1 MTGGVDILALHAL
14 GNPDKPVL
22 VGQDGAVTTYAEF
35 NARVNRCASGLLAM
49 GLKPGET
56 CIHIHYN
63 RPEAFELAHALRKIR
78 AITTPMNYRLRG
90 GEVAYILNDSGARAI
105 VAGEEFILLLDEARK
120 DVADAGDRLWIAF
133 GAGAPD
139 GWRSY
144 EEMLAGGTEAE
155 PDTPSQITGPTMIYT
170 AGTTGNPKGALR
182 RDGADPAVVMQWIHW
197 FGLSPDDVHLLAGPG
212 YHSAPAAFSGLHTI
226 VGATVVVEKS
236 FDPELSLRLIEQHRV
251 TTTFMAPILVKRI
264 LDLPAEVRARY
275 DVSSMRAL
283 IVAAAPFPGDLK
295 RRAVEYFGDHVYEF
309 YGATESGLVTVMTP
323 EDMLRKPDSC
333 GRVVEGAEVLL
344 LDDDGEEVPVG
355 EPGELW
361 ARSAAIFGE
370 YLNKPDAT
378 NQSKRDGF
386 FTAGDIAYRDEEGFI
401 YICDRKIDMIISGG
415 VNIYPAEIEAVLHAH
430 PAVEDC
436 AVVGIPDKEWGESV
450 KAVVKL
456 RPPGEGANEVT
467 SDDLVAFCARRLAAY
482 KVPRSVD
489 FVEDFPRDPAGK
501 LLKRLIRDRYWEASP
516 TRI

>member
-14 GNPDKPVL
+14 GSPDKPVL
-22 VGQDGAVTTYAEF
+22 INQDGVVTTYSEF
-35 NARVNRCASGLLAM
+35 NARVNRCASALLGL

-56 CIHIHYN
+56 CLHIHYN

-105 VAGEEFILLLDEARK
+105 VAGEEFIPLIDEAR
-120 DVADAGDRLWIAF
+120 AEIGDAGDRLWIAF
-133 GAGAPD
+133 GDKAPE
-139 GWRSY
+139 GWLSY
-144 EEMLAGGTEAE
+144 EEILRGGTEAE
-155 PDTPSQITGPTMIYT
+155 PETPSEITGPSMIYT

-182 RDGADPAVVMQWIHW
+182 RDGADPAVVMQWIQW
-197 FGLSPDDVHLLAGPG
+197 FNLGPSDVHLLAGPG
-212 YHSAPAAFSGLHTI
+212 YHSAPAAFAGVHTI
-226 VGATVVVEKS
+226 VGATVVVEKT
-236 FDPELSLRLIEQHRV
+236 FEPELSLRLIEQHRV

-264 LDLPAEVRARY
+264 LDLPAETRARY

-295 RRAVEYFGDHVYEF
+295 RRAVEYFGDNVYEF

-323 EDMLRKPDSC
+323 EDLLRKPESC
-333 GRVVEGAEVLL
+333 GRVVDGAEVLF
-344 LDDDGEEVPVG
+344 LDDEGNEVEPG

-378 NQSKRDGF
+378 SKSKRDGF
-386 FTAGDIAYRDEEGFI
+386 FTAGDIAYQDDEGFV

-415 VNIYPAEIEAVLHAH
+415 VNIYPAEVESVLHGH

-436 AVVGIPDKEWGESV
+436 AVIGVPDKEWGESV

-456 RPPGEGANEVT
+456 HDVEAGGTDTTADELIAFVR
-467 SDDLVAFCARRLAAY
+467 DRVAGY

-489 FVEDFPRDPAGK
+489 FVDDFPRDPAGK
-501 LLKRLIRDRYWEASP
+501 LLKRLIRDRYWEASG

>member
-1 MTGGVDILALHAL
+1 VSAVTGGIDILALHAL
-14 GNPDKPVL
+14 GNPDKPIL
-22 VGQDGAVTTYAEF
+22 ITEDGTAISYAEF
-35 NARVNRCASGLLAM
+35 NARVNRCASGLLGL

-90 GEVAYILNDSGARAI
+90 PEVAYILNDSGARAV
-105 VAGEEFILLLDEARK
+105 VASEEFIPLIDQARPK
-120 DVADAGDRLWIAF
+120 LEGADGRIWLAF
-133 GAGAPD
+133 GANAPE
-139 GWRSY
+139 GWTSY
-144 EEMLAGGTEAE
+144 EEMLAGGSESD
-155 PDTPSQITGPTMIYT
+155 PDTPSEITGPTMIYT

-182 RDGADPAVVMQWIHW
+182 RDGADPAVVMEWIQW
-197 FGLSPDDVHLLAGPG
+197 FGINPADVHLLAGPG

-226 VGATVVVEKS
+226 VGATVVIERT
-236 FDPELSLRLIEQHRV
+236 FDPELSLRLIEEHKV

-264 LDLPAEVRARY
+264 LDLPEAVRARY

-295 RRAVEYFGDHVYEF
+295 RRAAEYFGECVYEF
-309 YGATESGLVTVMTP
+309 YGATESGLVTLMTP
-323 EDMLRKPDSC
+323 ADLLRKPSSC
-333 GRVVEGAEVLL
+333 GRVVDGTEILL
-344 LDDDGEEVPVG
+344 LDDDGHEVAVG

-378 NQSKRDGF
+378 GKSMHDGF
-386 FTAGDIAYRDEEGFI
+386 FTAGDIAYLDEEGFV

-415 VNIYPAEIEAVLHAH
+415 VNIYPAEVESVLHAH
-430 PAVEDC
+430 PAIEDC
-436 AVVGIPDKEWGESV
+436 AVVGVPDKEWGESV

-456 RPPGEGANEVT
+456 RDGAAATADE
-467 SDDLVAFCARRLAAY
+467 LVIHCRDRVAGY

-489 FVEDFPRDPAGK
+489 FVDDFPRDPAGK
-501 LLKRLIRDRYWEASP
+501 LLKRLIRDRYWES
-516 TRI
+516 TGSRI